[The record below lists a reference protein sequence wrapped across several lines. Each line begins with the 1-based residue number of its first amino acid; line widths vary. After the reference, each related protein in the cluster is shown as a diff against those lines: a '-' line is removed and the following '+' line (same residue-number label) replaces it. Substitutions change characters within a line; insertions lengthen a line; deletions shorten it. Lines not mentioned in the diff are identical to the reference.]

1 MVKGEGCEGVRGGR
15 GGGRDDVP
23 GDGLICDNCTASS
36 ISSSLKPKKMS
47 NFFSPC
53 KIILSLTFFSEEG
66 SLLFQR
72 AAHNSGIV

>member
-1 MVKGEGCEGVRGGR
+1 MCGEGEGEGGTMCPLM
-15 GGGRDDVP
+15 D
-23 GDGLICDNCTASS
+23 SS
-36 ISSSLKPKKMS
+36 VTIALPCQFHHHSNLKI
-47 NFFSPC
+47 FFSPC

>member
-1 MVKGEGCEGVRGGR
+1 MCGEGEGEGGTMCPVV
-15 GGGRDDVP
+15 D
-23 GDGLICDNCTASS
+23 SS
-36 ISSSLKPKKMS
+36 VTIALPRQFHHHSNLKKCH
-47 NFFSPC
+47 FFSPC